1 MPDKLPTPLA
11 PRFSA
16 VLARFEEALV
26 VLFFVW
32 VLGLG
37 AAQVI
42 LRNLFGAGLG
52 FADEAIR
59 HGVLWVGFLGAS
71 LATYTRRHITV
82 DVFSSAVPGRFRR
95 AFRRLT
101 DLLSFLI
108 SLALLWAAFRFLRM
122 EWASGEFSF
131 SLALPYW
138 VLTFAIFMF
147 FFTSTL
153 RYLLGVFIPVT
164 EARDAMPHAHPP
176 C

>member
-1 MPDKLPTPLA
+1 MANKALQSLA

-16 VLARFEEALV
+16 ALARFEQALV
-26 VLFFVW
+26 VLFFIV

-37 AAQVI
+37 ALQVTF
-42 LRNLFGAGLG
+42 RNLFGTGLG

-71 LATYTRRHITV
+71 LATYQRRHITL
-82 DVFSSAVPGRFRR
+82 DVFSPAVPERFLG
-95 AFRRLT
+95 AFERLM

-122 EWASGEFSF
+122 EQASGEFSF

-138 VLTFAIFMF
+138 VLMFAIFLF
-147 FFTSTL
+147 FLTSTL
-153 RYLLGVFIPVT
+153 RYLLNIVSPLT
-164 EARDAMPHAHPP
+164 KPRDPTSHAHPP